1 MIQLLPK
8 FPACLTPRLRKTGLK
23 KLYDRNMAYVTLKEV
38 EKVKGSLIG
47 SVTGLCF
54 AWLRL
59 FLIYVVEFGL

>member
-1 MIQLLPK
+1 MV
-8 FPACLTPRLRKTGLK
+8 
-23 KLYDRNMAYVTLKEV
+23 YVTLKEV

-59 FLIYVVEFGL
+59 FLIYVVEFRL